1 MSFLR
6 FLCLSI
12 FLIIVGCEKFL
23 PPEPSESDVLD
34 GPMEGLSPEQL
45 AIFNRGDEAFGE
57 VFTPATGLGPY
68 YVAASCATCH
78 AGDGKGHPFNN
89 LTRFG
94 KFDTGNAF
102 NQMLNQGGP
111 QLQNRAIV
119 GFVPEV
125 IPSTATGV
133 TELTAPS
140 VTGLGLLEAVSD
152 ADLLAMADPNDS
164 NGDGI
169 SGRVNWVS
177 PPSFFSPF
185 PFQIPDSSGRYIG
198 RFGKKGAALNLLHQ
212 TVGAYKQDMGVTSD
226 FDMEDPINYAVSSQI
241 IDNVPDPEVP
251 ASRVQDLVF
260 YLRTLK
266 APIQRDESNSDV
278 IAGKQLFIDVQ
289 CESCHKQSLTST
301 TTDIATLSNIQ
312 FSPYTD
318 LLLHDMGTGLDDG
331 YTEGSASS
339 SEWKTPA
346 LWGIGL
352 TKDAQGGNYFLMH
365 DGRARSIEEAILLH
379 GGEAENSKNMYV
391 ALTQSEKEQIIQFLE
406 SL

>member
-1 MSFLR
+1 
-6 FLCLSI
+6 
-12 FLIIVGCEKFL
+12 
-23 PPEPSESDVLD
+23 
-34 GPMEGLSPEQL
+34 
-45 AIFNRGDEAFGE
+45 
-57 VFTPATGLGPY
+57 
-68 YVAASCATCH
+68 
-78 AGDGKGHPFNN
+78 
-89 LTRFG
+89 
-94 KFDTGNAF
+94 
-102 NQMLNQGGP
+102 MLNQGGP